1 MWGEKLTPKI
11 ANISAREDDVS
22 NEACEGVAKK
32 VGRKPG
38 NNVENGLKH
47 PKTLKNIHRI
57 WQYRHLWLKLQE

>member
-1 MWGEKLTPKI
+1 MWGEKLTQKWTSKI

-22 NEACEGVAKK
+22 NEGCEGVAKK

-47 PKTLKNIHRI
+47 QETLRNIHRI
-57 WQYRHLWLKLQE
+57 W